1 MTDGSAA
8 SSRNG
13 STWGFGACRAAS
25 RRSSRPRHSPV
36 SSSVRRSRL
45 RRSRPSGGGAGGRA
59 RTGASPRGPSR
70 LARGPTQPPPCRIG
84 TFQRRSGES
93 RSTWAGRGTEP
104 ASLDSLGSGSARAET
119 SNSVTGRSSAMLAC
133 RRISGRPSP
142 KACVSLTPTPAGR
155 SEPERLRPSPT
166 AVTTRPQIRLVR
178 GARPTYARRRR
189 RSQATRHRAVGYGG
203 GMSLM
208 PRGSSLLRVIAALAA
223 APPLAAQQPP
233 GAWDSVARALGRS
246 GPAGGET
253 YRATFPRTDLQV
265 SVSGVRI
272 APALALTSWAAFAGS
287 PDSADVMGDLVLAE
301 GEVADVVAA
310 LLDGGLDVTA
320 IHHHLLGESPR
331 VLYVHYHGRGR
342 GVVLATKLRVVLAR
356 TATPFEPGPAPR
368 TPNGAP
374 RATLDTAAIFE
385 TLGVRGRLVSDVA
398 QFGVATSGSRV
409 TLGGRPVPLAL
420 GMATTINLQPLSA
433 E

>member
-13 STWGFGACRAAS
+13 STWGFGACAAAS

-59 RTGASPRGPSR
+59 RTGAITQGTSR
-70 LARGPTQPPPCRIG
+70 LAREPTQRPPCRIG
-84 TFQRRSGES
+84 TFQRRSVES
-93 RSTWAGRGTEP
+93 RSTLARRATEP
-104 ASLDSLGSGSARAET
+104 ASLDSLGSSSARAET

-133 RRISGRPSP
+133 RRISRRPSP
-142 KACVSLTPTPAGR
+142 KASVSLTPTPAGR
-155 SEPERLRPSPT
+155 S
-166 AVTTRPQIRLVR
+166 
-178 GARPTYARRRR
+178 
-189 RSQATRHRAVGYGG
+189 
-203 GMSLM
+203 
-208 PRGSSLLRVIAALAA
+208 
-223 APPLAAQQPP
+223 
-233 GAWDSVARALGRS
+233 
-246 GPAGGET
+246 GPAGGEA

-342 GVVLATKLRVVLAR
+342 GVVLATKLRMVLAR
-356 TATPFEPGPAPR
+356 TATPLEPGAASR

-385 TLGVRGRLVSDVA
+385 TLGLRGRLVSEVA

-420 GMATTINLQPLSA
+420 GMATAINLQPLSA
-433 E
+433 TRALATGDFVLAAERVAPVVRALTATGIHVTALHNHLVGEEPRA

>member
-1 MTDGSAA
+1 
-8 SSRNG
+8 
-13 STWGFGACRAAS
+13 
-25 RRSSRPRHSPV
+25 
-36 SSSVRRSRL
+36 
-45 RRSRPSGGGAGGRA
+45 
-59 RTGASPRGPSR
+59 
-70 LARGPTQPPPCRIG
+70 
-84 TFQRRSGES
+84 
-93 RSTWAGRGTEP
+93 
-104 ASLDSLGSGSARAET
+104 
-119 SNSVTGRSSAMLAC
+119 
-133 RRISGRPSP
+133 
-142 KACVSLTPTPAGR
+142 
-155 SEPERLRPSPT
+155 
-166 AVTTRPQIRLVR
+166 
-178 GARPTYARRRR
+178 
-189 RSQATRHRAVGYGG
+189 
-203 GMSLM
+203 MSLM

-342 GVVLATKLRVVLAR
+342 GVVLATKLRMVLAR
-356 TATPFEPGPAPR
+356 TATPLEPGAASR
-368 TPNGAP
+368 TPNGAL

-385 TLGVRGRLVSDVA
+385 TLGLRGRLVSEVA

-420 GMATTINLQPLSA
+420 GMATAINLQPLSA
-433 E
+433 TRALATGDFVLAAERVAPVVQALTAMGIHVTALHNHLVGEEPRAYFVHFWGDGEPIALAKGLRAALEAAR